1 MVEIKCLACRKTLKI
16 PKYVDT
22 DNYEGQI
29 ICTECESLL
38 YIKLVKSKVRKY
50 RKLIDKKPMEIKVI
64 SAVPNYDEAKRL
76 KES

>member
-1 MVEIKCLACRKTLKI
+1 MVEIQCLACDKTLKI

-29 ICTECESLL
+29 VCTECESLL

-64 SAVPNYDEAKRL
+64 SAVPKYDEAKRL